1 MVSQHDAWFGVP
13 GSSTN
18 ENVIHSICLVTSK
31 DHLIDRSCEFISGS
45 SSQFVTTLT
54 SFVTTDIVIAEIKS
68 SEFVT

>member
-18 ENVIHSICLVTSK
+18 GNVIHSIC
-31 DHLIDRSCEFISGS
+31 HISGS

-54 SFVTTDIVIAEIKS
+54 SFVATDIVIAEVKS